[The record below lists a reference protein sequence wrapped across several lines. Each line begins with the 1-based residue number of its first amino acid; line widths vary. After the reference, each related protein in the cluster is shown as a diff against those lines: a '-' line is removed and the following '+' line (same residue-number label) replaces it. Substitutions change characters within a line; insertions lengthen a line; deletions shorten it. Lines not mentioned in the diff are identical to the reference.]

1 MRVRRRVADRFGLLI
16 LPLISGAVIAYF
28 GYSGVAGPRGL
39 IAWHNAE
46 MDLAVKRADLDHV
59 RHQREA
65 LQHRIALMNANAL
78 DPDMLDEVAR
88 GVLSEGKAGEVA
100 VPRDKH

>member
-1 MRVRRRVADRFGLLI
+1 MRLRRRFADRFGLFA
-16 LPLISGAVIAYF
+16 LPLISGAVILYF

-39 IAWHNAE
+39 VAWHDAE
-46 MDLAVKRADLDHV
+46 MDLAVKRAELGQV

-78 DPDMLDEVAR
+78 DPDMLEEVAR
-88 GVLSEGKAGEVA
+88 GVLSEGKPGEVA